1 MNGMAKNMINGV
13 DVAALG
19 EIISDF
25 KADPKTAEFE
35 FRSSTDWQSGA
46 VVNSTF
52 TGHKRSGVD
61 NARAKPHHLAGDEPV
76 ALLGSGKHVG
86 PAGHLLHAMCHCL
99 MVTTAYHGAARGVK
113 IDALR
118 VEAEGSL
125 DLQGFLGLNDKVKP
139 GFKQIHLKAY
149 IDSPNSPEEVLALF
163 QYAQGRSPICSTVRH
178 KMNLSWEFDIEASEA
193 GLDTGDDRHGVNFPN
208 LAATVQAV
216 TETPVL
222 AKCKFYTS
230 AEWLGGAKIKSS
242 HPGFDQAEGEL
253 LMHHREESPKAYV
266 GDEPVALLGSDAGP
280 SPSETLLH
288 AMANCVSVTT
298 SYHSAARGI
307 PLDAFKVNLEGDMDL
322 QGFAD
327 LDDNVTPAYQ
337 NIRAKVRIKAGGKEA
352 AIAELLKFTTSH
364 SPMCDSVSRPVD
376 VSFSL
381 VHNGIA
387 IA

>member
-1 MNGMAKNMINGV
+1 MAKNMMNGV
-13 DVAALG
+13 DLTALG
-19 EIISDF
+19 EIISEF
-25 KADPKTAEFE
+25 KADPKTAAFE
-35 FRSSTDWQSGA
+35 FRSETDWQSGA
-46 VVNSTF
+46 VVNSIF
-52 TGHKRSGVD
+52 TGHSRNGVND
-61 NARAKPHHLAGDEPV
+61 ARAKPHQLAGDEPV
-76 ALLGSGKHVG
+76 ALLGSGQHVG

-99 MVTTAYHGAARGVK
+99 TVTTAYHGAARGVK
-113 IDALR
+113 IDSLR

-139 GFKQIHLKAY
+139 GFKQIHLKTL
-149 IDSPNSPEEVLALF
+149 IDSPNSPEEVRALF

-178 KMNLSWEFDIEASEA
+178 NVNLSWEFEIEAVDAE
-193 GLDTGDDRHGVNFPN
+193 LDTGEDRHGVNFPN
-208 LAATVQAV
+208 LTATVQAV

-253 LMHHREESPKAYV
+253 LIRHREESPKAYV
-266 GDEPVALLGSDAGP
+266 GDEPTALLGSDAGP

-288 AMANCVSVTT
+288 AMANCVSVTS
-298 SYHSAARGI
+298 SYHSAARGV
-307 PLDAFKVNLEGDMDL
+307 PLDAFKVTLEGDMDL

-327 LDDNVTPAYQ
+327 LDDSVTPAYQ
-337 NIRAKVRIKAGGKEA
+337 NIRAKVHIKAGGKESD
-352 AIAELLKFTTSH
+352 IAELLKFTTSH
-364 SPMCDSVSRPVD
+364 SPMCDSVNRPVD

-381 VHNGIA
+381 VHNGKA

>member
-1 MNGMAKNMINGV
+1 MAKNMINGV

-25 KADPKTAEFE
+25 KANPKTAEFE
-35 FRSSTDWQSGA
+35 FRISTDWQGGA
-46 VVNSTF
+46 VVSSTF
-52 TGHKRSGVD
+52 TGHKRSGLD

-99 MVTTAYHGAARGVK
+99 TVTTAYHGAARGVK
-113 IDALR
+113 IDSLR
-118 VEAEGSL
+118 VDAEGSL
-125 DLQGFLGLNDKVKP
+125 DLQGFLGLNDKVRP
-139 GFKQIHLKAY
+139 GFKHIHLKAY

-163 QYAQGRSPICSTVRH
+163 KYAQGRSPICATVRH
-178 KMNLSWEFDIEASEA
+178 NVKVSWEFDIEAIDA
-193 GLDTGDDRHGVNFPN
+193 GPDTGEDRHGVNFPN
-208 LAATVQAV
+208 LTATVQAV

-230 AEWLGGAKIKSS
+230 AEWLGGAKIKSA
-242 HPGFDQAEGEL
+242 HPGFDQADGEL
-253 LMHHREESPKAYV
+253 LMRHREESPKSYV

-298 SYHSAARGI
+298 SYHSAARGV

-337 NIRAKVRIKAGGKEA
+337 NIRAKVLIKAGGTERD
-352 AIAELLKFTTSH
+352 IAELLKFTTSH

-387 IA
+387 IS